1 MANVFAI
8 HSVCGSIATFLQNTY
23 PASHQG
29 MAMPSCSF
37 EVLSSNQLAGTLE
50 DTNRVSLF
58 LYRAT
63 VNEHS
68 RQQRPARA
76 PNAQPAPLS
85 LDLHFLVSAW
95 SNSALDEQVMLAWT
109 MRQLHLYPLLDA
121 SSLTPEPGWDADE
134 VIQIVPTELS
144 NEDIMRIWDAL
155 EPSYRISA
163 SYLARTVR
171 LDPDEL
177 PEDRPVVA
185 TRFAF
190 RSPEALT

>member
-1 MANVFAI
+1 MANIFAI

-23 PASHQG
+23 PVSHDG
-29 MAMPSCSF
+29 VNMPSCTF
-37 EVLSSNQLAGTLE
+37 EVLSSNQIAGPLE
-50 DTNRVSLF
+50 DTNRVSLY

-85 LDLHFLVSAW
+85 LDLHILLSAW
-95 SNSALDEQVMLAWT
+95 SGSALDEQVMLAWT

-121 SSLTPEPGWDADE
+121 SSLTPEAGWEADE
-134 VIQIVPTELS
+134 VIQIVPAELS
-144 NEDIMRIWDAL
+144 TEDTMRIWDAL
-155 EPSYRISA
+155 EPSYRLSA
-163 SYLARTVR
+163 SYIARTVR

-177 PEDRPVVA
+177 PEARAAVA
-185 TRFAF
+185 TRFAY
-190 RSPEALT
+190 SGSGVLS

>member
-23 PASHQG
+23 PVSHDG
-29 MAMPSCSF
+29 VNMPSCTF
-37 EVLSSNQLAGTLE
+37 EVLSSNQIAGPLE
-50 DTNRVSLF
+50 DTNRISLY

-85 LDLHFLVSAW
+85 LDLHILLSAW
-95 SNSALDEQVMLAWT
+95 SGSALDEQVMLAWT

-121 SSLTPEPGWDADE
+121 SSLTPEAGWEADE
-134 VIQIVPTELS
+134 VIQIVPAELS
-144 NEDIMRIWDAL
+144 TEDTMRIWDAL
-155 EPSYRISA
+155 EPSYRLSA
-163 SYLARTVR
+163 SYIARTVR

-177 PEDRPVVA
+177 PEARAVVA
-185 TRFAF
+185 TRFAY
-190 RSPEALT
+190 SGSGVLS

>member
-23 PASHQG
+23 PASHHG
-29 MAMPSCSF
+29 IAMPSCSF
-37 EVLSSNQLAGTLE
+37 EVLSSNQMAGTLE
-50 DTNRVSLF
+50 DTNRISLF
-58 LYRAT
+58 LYRTT

-68 RQQRPARA
+68 RQQRPPSALHARA
-76 PNAQPAPLS
+76 APLS
-85 LDLHFLVSAW
+85 LDLHVLVSAW

-121 SSLTPEPGWDADE
+121 SSLTPEAGWDASE
-134 VIQIVPTELS
+134 VIQIVPAELS
-144 NEDIMRIWDAL
+144 TEDIMRIWDAV
-155 EPSYRISA
+155 EPSYRLSA
-163 SYLARTVR
+163 SYIARTVR

-185 TRFAF
+185 TRYGF
-190 RSPEALT
+190 RGPGVTP